1 MFGGPTKSAL
11 LIDFDNVLGMT
22 SGDMVA
28 SIANW
33 MTWLED
39 GAFDPRRRRRAFS
52 VKRVYWNPLFE
63 RYRGAFEAAG
73 FEAFACR
80 AIAKEKKSSADIV
93 MTLDALDV
101 VNQTNGLKEVVLL
114 TSDTDFV
121 PVVNRLQDRG
131 LKVVAMGNE
140 ENPTAA
146 IYREYADHVVLRA
159 AFREAFTYVR
169 PRRTWFGSIA
179 KAPAAQPAPMRVA
192 PQAKPQPAAAP
203 AARPPQTRPPPPKMQ
218 ADPLE
223 TAADR
228 VVHVAKGAL
237 GAHVSR
243 QSVTRALRDI
253 PGFFMSGANAWLGFG
268 SYKKLL
274 LAVAKK
280 RRSELRLYT
289 HGNGGVSVAY
299 LSPEDS
305 RGGAAV

>member
-39 GAFDPRRRRRAFS
+39 GAFDPRRKRRAFT

-101 VNQTNGLKEVVLL
+101 VNQTKGLKEVVLL

-131 LKVVAMGNE
+131 LEVVAMGNE

-159 AFREAFTYVR
+159 AFRDAFTYVR
-169 PRRTWFGSIA
+169 PRRTWLGTIA
-179 KAPAAQPAPMRVA
+179 KAPAAQPAPMRAA
-192 PQAKPQPAAAP
+192 PQARPQPAAAP
-203 AARPPQTRPPPPKMQ
+203 AAKPPQTRPPPPKMQ

-274 LAVAKK
+274 LAIAKK
-280 RRSELRLYT
+280 RRSELRLYA